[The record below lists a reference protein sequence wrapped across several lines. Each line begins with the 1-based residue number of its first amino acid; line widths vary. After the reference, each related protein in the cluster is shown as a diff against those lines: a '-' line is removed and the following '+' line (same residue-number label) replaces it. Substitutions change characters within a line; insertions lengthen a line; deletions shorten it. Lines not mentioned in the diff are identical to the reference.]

1 MNETIKKNLVTLA
14 ILQRTDA
21 AREGIERYLSG
32 VDQRIEGLSQ
42 RLTVVE
48 QQVSEAQ
55 LQLDTL
61 KKQYRTDE
69 NEIKSIE
76 AGIAKSDVKLG
87 SVKTNKEYQSIL
99 KEIDDLKV
107 KKSAIED
114 RMIEMLD
121 QIETAEK
128 QVKVLKADHAD
139 LAREVEEQQNL
150 IREEAKSQ
158 SQELASLN
166 QERDEIWAEL
176 DPKMQKMYGRAKH
189 QGKGIA
195 VAAVLDGI
203 CQVCRINIPPQ
214 AFIELTRLDSMSMCP
229 NCQRIIYPKAVIEG
243 A

>member
-14 ILQRTDA
+14 ILQRTDT
-21 AREGIERYLSG
+21 ARENIERYLAG
-32 VDQRIEGLSQ
+32 VDQRIDGLSQ
-42 RLTVVE
+42 RLTTVE

-55 LQLDTL
+55 LQLDTFR
-61 KKQYRTDE
+61 KQYRTDE
-69 NEIKSIE
+69 NETKSIE

-114 RMIEMLD
+114 RMIEMLE

-128 QVKVLKADHAD
+128 QVKVLKADRAD

-150 IREEAKSQ
+150 IREEAKAQ

-195 VAAVLDGI
+195 VAAVLDGV

>member
-21 AREGIERYLSG
+21 ARENIERYLSG

-48 QQVSEAQ
+48 HQVTEAQ

-61 KKQYRTDE
+61 RKQYRADE
-69 NEIKSIE
+69 NETKSIE
-76 AGIAKSDVKLG
+76 AKVAKSDAKLG

-114 RMIEMLD
+114 RMIEMLE
-121 QIETAEK
+121 QIEAAEK
-128 QVKVLKADHAD
+128 QVKVLKADRVD

-150 IREEAKSQ
+150 IRKEAEAQ

-195 VAAVLDGI
+195 VAAVSDGV

-214 AFIELTRLDSMSMCP
+214 AFIELMRLDSMSMCP

>member
-14 ILQRTDA
+14 ILQRTDT
-21 AREGIERYLSG
+21 ARESIERYLSG

-42 RLTVVE
+42 RLTTVE
-48 QQVSEAQ
+48 QQAAEAQ
-55 LQLDTL
+55 LQLDTFR
-61 KKQYRTDE
+61 KQYRTDE
-69 NEIKSIE
+69 DEIKSIE
-76 AGIAKSDVKLG
+76 AGIDKSDVKLG

-99 KEIDDLKV
+99 KEIDDLKA

-121 QIETAEK
+121 HIETAEK
-128 QVKVLKADHAD
+128 QVKVLKADRAD

-150 IREEAKSQ
+150 IREEAKAQ

-176 DPKMQKMYGRAKH
+176 DPKMQKIYGRAKH

-195 VAAVLDGI
+195 VAAVLDGV